1 MSVFTK
7 VSSEFIVLIIFY
19 PFYIKFNFCGGCVC
33 RPWPTGLHWHSTP
46 GSGESPCWGER
57 LTGAES
63 AICPRLWLVSWPQPG
78 LWLVARDWAER
89 EPGWEQ
95 PWSPELREAEVRS
108 ELGIHQTTANSRY
121 ICHGLFSKRLSKK
134 RQDLLN
140 EQTKFQRYQIQW
152 RQIRQSKW
160 KDCWQSS
167 YNMFWRHTPIA
178 NFTN

>member
-1 MSVFTK
+1 MGVA
-7 VSSEFIVLIIFY
+7 
-19 PFYIKFNFCGGCVC
+19 C
-33 RPWPTGLHWHSTP
+33 
-46 GSGESPCWGER
+46 
-57 LTGAES
+57 
-63 AICPRLWLVSWPQPG
+63 
-78 LWLVARDWAER
+78 VARDQQVSTDTPHRGAGSH
-89 EPGWEQ
+89 P
-95 PWSPELREAEVRS
+95 AEVRDS
-108 ELGIHQTTANSRY
+108 PEPSLRSVLASDWSAGPSLASDWWLVIEQSGSRDESSLGPRSWERPRWGQSSGYIRHPLTQD